1 MTRKFI
7 LLALALSAAGCGGDG
22 PPSAKEPVVVAP
34 TPTPPPTA
42 GTRNYDVLPCF
53 FQDTPVG
60 DANVVRLV
68 VPDVLTLDFGLPSTF
83 PNGRAL
89 PDPAPDR
96 ILAML
101 FLNLRVH
108 SINTFANLPLNPATN
123 DRPFRS
129 AFPFLAPPQG
139 NPPVDPPGGANF
151 NFRTDAPGAYVIVD
165 RTGFPALSA
174 ALVSAPQKN
183 PFNDDTAA
191 DDLRAG
197 PSGLFKWVP
206 EFQSSLTALT
216 NALGDDLEALN
227 LTLCAQRI

>member
-1 MTRKFI
+1 MARKLL
-7 LLALALSAAGCGGDG
+7 LLALALSVAGCGGDG
-22 PPSAKEPVVVAP
+22 PPSAKEPVVV
-34 TPTPPPTA
+34 TPPSTPPISSA
-42 GTRNYDVLPCF
+42 GSYDVLPCF
-53 FQDTPVG
+53 FQDSPIG

-101 FLNLRVH
+101 FLNLKVH

-129 AFPFLAPPQG
+129 TFPYLAPPQG
-139 NPPVDPPGGANF
+139 NPPVDPPGGTNF
-151 NFRTDAPGAYVIVD
+151 NFRTDPPQAYVTVD

-174 ALVSAPQKN
+174 ALVSGPQKN

-191 DDLRAG
+191 DDLRPG

-206 EFQSSLTALT
+206 EFQASLTTLT

-227 LTLCAQRI
+227 LTLCARKI